1 MSECARRFAV
11 VHKAAR
17 ESPPDSTASANRIGL
32 PERRLAMGIL
42 LQALHD
48 LDGLSPAH
56 KFHRDAL
63 AWVRSQR
70 TDWLGAF
77 DCVCDCLGLDATAAR
92 AAILAGDKLEPRCER
107 ARAELRRAPLGTA
120 GGQRLSDRTDVY
132 IALRAERNLLQN

>member
-1 MSECARRFAV
+1 MSECARRLAV

-17 ESPPDSTASANRIGL
+17 ESPLDSAASANRIGL

-48 LDGLSPAH
+48 LDGLSPTN

-92 AAILAGDKLEPRCER
+92 AAILAADKPEPRCER
-107 ARAELRRAPLGTA
+107 PREQPRSAPLETVGS
-120 GGQRLSDRTDVY
+120 QHLCNRTDVY
-132 IALRAERNLLQN
+132 VALRAEMKL